1 MKSRK
6 EETILSQLPTK
17 KRDSL
22 IGSAY
27 SKNSSLR
34 GSNRTA
40 RSVNRVNNYVSLYRN
55 ETSSRQPKRPQSRDT
70 KRDENN
76 TSHDNSMA
84 QGIRISESRKS
95 MLKKT
100 LIIATKLNH
109 VKTAAKLD
117 RTNAQI
123 KAVSYEIQKARS
135 DRLELR
141 RDLATY
147 EYNFGSSIDLKSRLI
162 GMKQE
167 SLNLPDVSDIIA
179 RVDSDEKEMIKFLK
193 ESVMRMQD
201 IEDKYTQLENQV
213 MNPVPITESYSLRN
227 TKDVEE
233 LFNIYAGVDN
243 ISSQRCLVK
252 IRGDRWLEK
261 VEITVETLQKQQFFL
276 SLRLNITN
284 SYVEPKDVKKIIKQ
298 RLIPKLY
305 ISANTKNF
313 TLQFDP
319 EHGKKYLCILVNIKN
334 WKLTSIYLSQKDNFI
349 ILSAAN
355 EVFSLKLDQAE
366 LDGIP
371 LNFQSIK
378 KLSKLIENKLCYIP
392 EPNVFTWNSENES
405 NFPFRLKEEKSK
417 LLDNKYLQ
425 EVFQLSQY
433 VLASK
438 MKLRLTESK
447 FVIKVYKSKNR
458 FKIFISAG
466 KEVMEINS
474 GTRIYNL
481 LVDLQ
486 FRDISKAS
494 ITLLNSLELKLVLR
508 KSFPNLFNIS

>member
-6 EETILSQLPTK
+6 EETILSQHSK
-17 KRDSL
+17 KRDSVT
-22 IGSAY
+22 GSAY

-40 RSVNRVNNYVSLYRN
+40 RSVNRVNNYVSLYKN
-55 ETSSRQPKRPQSRDT
+55 ETSSRQAKRPQSRDT
-70 KRDENN
+70 RRDENN
-76 TSHDNSMA
+76 TSNDNSMS
-84 QGIRISESRKS
+84 QGIRLSESRKS
-95 MLKKT
+95 MLKNT
-100 LIIATKLNH
+100 LIIATKLNSQ
-109 VKTAAKLD
+109 KTAAKLD

-147 EYNFGSSIDLKSRLI
+147 EYNFGSSIDLKPRLVSL
-162 GMKQE
+162 KQE
-167 SLNLPDVSDIIA
+167 SLNLPDVSDIVTK
-179 RVDSDEKEMIKFLK
+179 VDNEEKEMIKILK
-193 ESVMRMQD
+193 QSVMEMQD
-201 IEDKYTQLENQV
+201 IEVKYTQLENQV
-213 MNPVPITESYSLRN
+213 ANPVPITESYSLRN

-233 LFNIYAGVDN
+233 LFNIYQGVDN
-243 ISSQRCLVK
+243 ISSQRCIVK
-252 IRGDRWLEK
+252 IRGDLWLEK
-261 VEITVETLQKQQFFL
+261 VEIAVETLQKQQFFL

-298 RLIPKLY
+298 RLIPRLY

-313 TLQFDP
+313 TLQYDP

-349 ILSAAN
+349 ILSANN
-355 EVFSLKLDQAE
+355 EVFNFKLDQGE

-371 LNFQSIK
+371 LTFQSMK

-392 EPNVFTWNSENES
+392 EPNVFTWNSENYS

-438 MKLRLTESK
+438 LKLRLMESK

-458 FKIFISAG
+458 FKIFISAAE
-466 KEVMEINS
+466 EVMEINS

-486 FRDISKAS
+486 FKDISKAS
-494 ITLLNSLELKLVLR
+494 VTLLKSLELKLVLR